1 MTIVQTSPNLGLTV
15 RMQRLAA
22 PAPAASGGGGVVPSG
37 DVVCTGWL
45 VPELAAAP
53 EVALTVTP
61 LGDDR
66 TEIFSDYYDEDTS
79 IDYSGLKSSIW
90 VGVPV
95 AADGLDRARPVPGAG
110 FICEE
115 LTIDTTYYKLFPGR
129 CFMALATGG
138 TWTVEWDSAPGDP
151 GVAAS
156 GHRAIAYGG
165 TLVVETKN
173 TDTGST
179 AVETLTAR
187 AFSGADQIAVLLL
200 TTQRIAA

>member
-1 MTIVQTSPNLGLTV
+1 MTILQTSPNLGLTL
-15 RMQRLAA
+15 RMQRLVA
-22 PAPAASGGGGVVPSG
+22 PAPVASSGGGEVPSG

-53 EVALTVTP
+53 EVALTVTD
-61 LGDDR
+61 LGDNR
-66 TEIFSDYYDEDTS
+66 TEIFSEYYDEDTG
-79 IDYSGLKSSIW
+79 IDYMGLKSSIW
-90 VGVPV
+90 VGVPIAV
-95 AADGLDRARPVPGAG
+95 DGLERARPVPTPG
-110 FICEE
+110 FVCEE
-115 LTIDTTYYKLFPGR
+115 LTIETTYYKPFPGR
-129 CFMALATGG
+129 CFMALAPGG

-156 GHRAIAYGG
+156 GHRAVAYGG

-187 AFSGADQIAVLLL
+187 AFSGSDQIAVLLL
-200 TTQRIAA
+200 TTHRISA